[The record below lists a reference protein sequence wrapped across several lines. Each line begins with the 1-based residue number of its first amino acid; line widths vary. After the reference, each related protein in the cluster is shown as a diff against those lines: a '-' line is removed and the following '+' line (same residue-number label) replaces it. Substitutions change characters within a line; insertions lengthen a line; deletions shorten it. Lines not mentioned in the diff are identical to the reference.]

1 MKNFKIKS
9 IVIIILIMSIS
20 NVFYAQHDHSKMKMN
35 MKHENKG
42 KVMHHESNMVKL
54 NDENLTKAYMHYT
67 MIKEALVAAN
77 ASKVQMASKML
88 VGILTTYG
96 KALDAKEVASKLASS
111 TDIKAQRVLFSDL
124 TSAFEPLVKGNIVS
138 GEIFKTFCPMANN
151 GGAYWLSN
159 SSTIIN
165 PYLGKDMATCGSV
178 KETFKSM

>member
-1 MKNFKIKS
+1 MKKCKIKS
-9 IVIIILIMSIS
+9 VVMIILIMSIS
-20 NVFYAQHDHSKMKMN
+20 NAFYAQHDHSKMKMSN
-35 MKHENKG
+35 ENKG
-42 KVMHHESNMVKL
+42 MTMHHDKNEVKL

-77 ASKVQMASKML
+77 ATKVQKASKML

-111 TDIKAQRVLFSDL
+111 TDIKAQRILFSDL
-124 TSAFEPLVKGNIVS
+124 TSAFETLVKGNIVS

-159 SSTIIN
+159 SNTIVN

-178 KETFKSM
+178 KDTFKSM